1 MSFDGIVTKSVV
13 KELKDNLI
21 GGRVDKIFQQE
32 KDEILI
38 NIRSKGNNYKL
49 IISASSNNPRFYLTE
64 FSKVNPEAPPM
75 FCMLLR
81 KHLSGGTILNIEQ
94 YGMDRIIFIDVS
106 SLDEL
111 GQSSEKRLIIE
122 IMGKHSNIML
132 VEKSS
137 LKIIDSIKRVT
148 DDMSRVRQILPGF
161 IYEYPPMNEKANPLS
176 TNSTEFQ
183 KFLRDEKNNTN
194 IFKFL
199 YFNYLGLSPL
209 VSKEICFNS
218 KLDSKRTV
226 ESLSQEE
233 INILYSSFENL
244 MDIVIREEFSPLYIT
259 GNNTKN
265 IEVFYALDL
274 KGFNNDNKT
283 YISSIS
289 QLLDI
294 YYKRKD
300 IGDRIGQRSQSIRKT
315 IQVKLERTINKLE
328 KQKFEL
334 LESKN
339 REIYKIYG
347 DLISAN
353 IHNIKPGAELI
364 QLENFYDEN
373 MSLIEIPLD
382 KKISAALNAQKY
394 YKKYSK
400 LKTANSLLA
409 KEIPETENEIIYLE
423 NVLISIE
430 NSTEIKELNEIK
442 EELMLEGYIK
452 NTDKKN
458 KKKKKEEAISKP
470 YHYISKDG
478 YNIYI
483 GKNNKQN
490 DYLTLKFAHKEDL
503 WLHVYNMPGSHVI
516 VEKKDVNI
524 PDTTLEEA
532 AALAAYFSKGKDGSH
547 VPVAYTERKN
557 VKKPKNAK
565 TGMVIFDNFK
575 TISITPSKEV
585 IEGIKKVED

>member
-13 KELKDNLI
+13 KELKDTLV

-38 NIRSKGNNYKL
+38 NIRSRGTNYKL

-64 FSKVNPEAPPM
+64 HSKVNPEAPPM

-81 KHLSGGTILNIEQ
+81 KHLSGGTVLNIEQ
-94 YGMDRIIFIDVS
+94 YSMDRIIFIDIS

-148 DDMSRVRQILPGF
+148 DHMSRVRQILPGI
-161 IYEYPPMNEKANPLS
+161 IYEYPPMNNKGNPLN
-176 TNSTEFQ
+176 TNSIEFQ
-183 KFLRDEKNNTN
+183 NFLKNEKTTTSL
-194 IFKFL
+194 FKFL

-209 VSKEICFNS
+209 ISREICFNA
-218 KLDSKRTV
+218 KLESKRTV
-226 ESLSQEE
+226 ESLHQEE
-233 INILYSSFENL
+233 IDRLYLSFKTL
-244 MDIVIREEFSPLYIT
+244 MDKVINEEFKPLYIT
-259 GNNTKN
+259 TNNTTN

-274 KGFNNDNKT
+274 NQFNDDNKT
-283 YISSIS
+283 YICSIS

-315 IQVKLERTINKLE
+315 IQVKLERAINKLE
-328 KQKFEL
+328 KQKSEL
-334 LESKN
+334 WESQN

-364 QLENFYDEN
+364 LLENFYDEN

-382 KKISAALNAQKY
+382 KKISPAQNAQKN

-423 NVLISIE
+423 NVLMSIE

-442 EELMLEGYIK
+442 EELMIEGYIK
-452 NTDKKN
+452 NTAKKN
-458 KKKKKEEAISKP
+458 IKKKKDQPISKP
-470 YHYISKDG
+470 YHYISVDG
-478 YNIYI
+478 YNIYV

-503 WLHVYNMPGSHVI
+503 WLHAYNIPGSHVI
-516 VEKKDVNI
+516 IQKKDVDI

-532 AALAAYFSKGKDGSH
+532 AVLAAYFSKGKDGSH

-557 VKKPKNAK
+557 VKKPRNAK
-565 TGMVIFDNFK
+565 TGMVIFNNFK
-575 TISITPSKEV
+575 TISITPSKN
-585 IEGIKKVED
+585 IIDGIKKVED

>member
-38 NIRSKGNNYKL
+38 NIRSKGTNYKL

-94 YGMDRIIFIDVS
+94 YSMDRIIFIDIS

-148 DDMSRVRQILPGF
+148 DYMSRVRQILPGF
-161 IYEYPPMNEKANPLS
+161 IYEYPPMNNKANPLN
-176 TNSTEFQ
+176 TNSIEFQ
-183 KFLRDEKNNTN
+183 QFFKDEKNNTS

-209 VSKEICFNS
+209 VSREICFNA
-218 KLDSKRTV
+218 KLDSKRTI
-226 ESLSQEE
+226 ESLTQEE

-244 MDIVIREEFSPLYIT
+244 MAIVIKEEFNPLYIT
-259 GNNTKN
+259 DNNTKN

-274 KGFNNDNKT
+274 NQYNNDNKT

-315 IQVKLERTINKLE
+315 IQVKLERTVNKLE
-328 KQKFEL
+328 KQKSEL

-364 QLENFYDEN
+364 LLENFYDEN

-382 KKISAALNAQKY
+382 KKISAAQNAQKY

-400 LKTANSLLA
+400 LKTANSLLE

-423 NVLISIE
+423 NVLMSIE

-442 EELMLEGYIK
+442 EELILEGYIK

-458 KKKKKEEAISKP
+458 KKNKKEEAISKP

-516 VEKKDVNI
+516 VQKKNVNI

-547 VPVAYTERKN
+547 VIVAYTERKN

-575 TISITPSKEV
+575 TVSVTPSRQI
-585 IEGIKKVED
+585 IEGIKKVEN

>member
-1 MSFDGIVTKSVV
+1 MAFDGIVTKAVV
-13 KELKDNLI
+13 EELKECLI

-38 NIRSKGNNYKL
+38 NIRSRSINYKL
-49 IISASSNNPRFYLTE
+49 IISASSNNPRFYLTDY
-64 FSKVNPEAPPM
+64 SKVNPEAPPM

-94 YGMDRIIFIDVS
+94 YSMDRIIFIDIS

-137 LKIIDSIKRVT
+137 LKVIDSVKRVT
-148 DDMSRVRQILPGF
+148 DHMSRVRQILPGI
-161 IYEYPPMNEKANPLS
+161 IYEYPPMNNKANPLT
-176 TNSTEFQ
+176 TNNLEFMQ
-183 KFLRDEKNNTN
+183 FIKDEDEDTN

-209 VSKEICFNS
+209 ISKEICFRAN
-218 KLDSKRTV
+218 LESKRTIKSMSSD
-226 ESLSQEE
+226 ELDRFYLTFKSLIDKV
-233 INILYSSFENL
+233 INN
-244 MDIVIREEFSPLYIT
+244 EFNPLFIT
-259 GNNTKN
+259 EKN
-265 IEVFYALDL
+265 STNIQVFYALDL
-274 KGFNNDNKT
+274 NGFDDENKT
-283 YISSIS
+283 FIPSIS
-289 QLLDI
+289 ELLDI

-300 IGDRIGQRSQSIRKT
+300 IGDRIGQRSGSIRKT

-328 KQKFEL
+328 KQKVEL

-353 IHNIKPGAELI
+353 IHNIKPGSELI
-364 QLENFYDEN
+364 LLENFYDEN
-373 MSLIEIPLD
+373 MSLMEIPLD
-382 KKISAALNAQKY
+382 KKVSGAQNAQKY

-400 LKTANSLLA
+400 LKTANALIS

-423 NVLISIE
+423 NVLMSIE

-442 EELMLEGYIK
+442 EELIVEGYIK
-452 NTDKKN
+452 NMDRKN
-458 KKKKKEEAISKP
+458 KKKKKEEPISKP

-478 YNIYI
+478 YNIYV

-490 DYLTLKFAHKEDL
+490 DYLTLKFAQKDDL
-503 WLHVYNMPGSHVI
+503 WLHVHNMPGSHVI
-516 VEKKDVNI
+516 IQRNNGSI
-524 PDTTLEEA
+524 PDATLEEA
-532 AALAAYFSKGKDGSH
+532 ATLAAYFSKGKEGSH

-557 VKKPKNAK
+557 VRKPKNAK
-565 TGMVIFDNFK
+565 TGMVIFNDFK
-575 TISITPSKEV
+575 TISITPLKN
-585 IEGIKKVED
+585 IIDDIKKVED